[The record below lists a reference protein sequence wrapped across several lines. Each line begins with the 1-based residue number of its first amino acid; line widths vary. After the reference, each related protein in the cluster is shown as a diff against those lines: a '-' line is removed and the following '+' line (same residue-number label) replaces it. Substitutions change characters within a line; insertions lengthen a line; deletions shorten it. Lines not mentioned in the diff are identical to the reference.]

1 MPTAVET
8 QSSSAPKTRRRS
20 RSFSDRRRGRS
31 RSPGAYLRKKGK
43 SLRGFLKARSSRRLE
58 GAKKPVPSK
67 SAPPKAEPTATEP
80 PAAVTPSPVEE
91 EEEAAVYDVE
101 IDAVAS
107 EGIKTTSSDTDAEV
121 NDSEKK
127 DTVSTASKTSET
139 DSQDPTQAPGVKTE
153 ETLSNTVQI
162 VLLLIDPTSRRFEL
176 IQLEFD
182 SVKAIVQDLLSQ
194 IPSAASEESVRDQ
207 GYDGICT
214 IDGEEMSCTGKLKD
228 FVEQNEGINAVVLAM
243 PEGVSPEDC
252 AEMAKPI
259 LADKNVIAVV
269 DPSGKTQSLSSS
281 DGIAEDSAEQK
292 SEATTDG
299 ADESTPAVT
308 EDEESRKEVIKGTLS
323 KKMQHVLG
331 AIHSLDVDTL
341 PVPILIVLGM
351 SMFFVPVLAF
361 IFYRHHSMISAPFS
375 TGDIITPGVTRSQC
389 GLFGKVPF
397 VKLCEPKSV
406 SFDEDG
412 VLSLYHGNEV
422 QWQMKGGKCDDSGEV
437 ECIVKI
443 SEDGNVMIAGK
454 KARMEGNTADEISP
468 WPFADEVSVKKKLVL
483 I

>member
-1 MPTAVET
+1 LDTNK
-8 QSSSAPKTRRRS
+8 KTT
-20 RSFSDRRRGRS
+20 F
-31 RSPGAYLRKKGK
+31 
-43 SLRGFLKARSSRRLE
+43 
-58 GAKKPVPSK
+58 SK
-67 SAPPKAEPTATEP
+67 STPPKAAPTATEP
-80 PAAVTPSPVEE
+80 PAVITTKTEKKEDPVVEI
-91 EEEAAVYDVE
+91 E
-101 IDAVAS
+101 IDAAVS
-107 EGIKTTSSDTDAEV
+107 EGLKTSSSDTDAQVE
-121 NDSEKK
+121 NSEKK
-127 DTVSTASKTSET
+127 DAASVPVDSVGDTAPETS
-139 DSQDPTQAPGVKTE
+139 DVDPQDPEQTPGLKTE
-153 ETLSNTVQI
+153 EKIISNTVQI
-162 VLLLIDPTSRRFEL
+162 ILLLMDPTSRRFEL
-176 IQLEFD
+176 LQLEFD

-228 FVEQNEGINAVVLAM
+228 FVEQNEVINAVVLAM

-269 DPSGKTQSLSSS
+269 DPSGKTQSLGSS

-292 SEATTDG
+292 SEAKTDV

-308 EDEESRKEVIKGTLS
+308 EDEESMKEVIKGTLS

-331 AIHSLDVDTL
+331 AVHSLDVDTL

-437 ECIVKI
+437 ECIVEI

-483 I
+483 M